1 MAGQMPGRQRSPKSV
16 RRDFAGALLF
26 TLLLL
31 VAKSL
36 TERTVFGEHV
46 ELMTYNLVQ
55 HRLLSTRPGEDLPIV
70 IADIS
75 DLETVSTTNGRDGE
89 KVTSRVALRH
99 LVQAMADQW
108 PRAIGIDI
116 DFSPDSHGYV
126 TPQDPEFFQ
135 FCLDLEAK
143 THVPIFLG
151 VERSLTLPPDVWLGN
166 EDFRKLAAS
175 VMIPKDSKKMLRWI
189 QFGESASRYPTMSA
203 ALAGTFQHSSYQLPE
218 WLGWAV
224 EHTSEK
230 SLSGGISVGESLI
243 DYSALEALERERLR
257 TKNPVVVSDQGWLLR
272 DKVVIV
278 GDATLG
284 KSSDY
289 FVIPD
294 RQEPFPGIYVH
305 ACAVYTLIRAPLY
318 ELTGAGRWVMDLL
331 LSLLVFGPVAMV
343 RLHYGGGASQ
353 TLSVRRL
360 ESGMRWLAVALVI
373 LGGIVL
379 VRTTRLMWDDF
390 MLVAAALLLHPSAE
404 RFAKRLGTWIRYT
417 APSAWRKLVFDP
429 NTEDDR

>member
-1 MAGQMPGRQRSPKSV
+1 MAGQTPVMPGRQVSPKSV

-26 TLLLL
+26 TLALLA
-31 VAKSL
+31 AKSL

-46 ELMTYNLVQ
+46 ELMTYNLLQ
-55 HRLLSTRPGEDLPIV
+55 HRLLSTRPNEDLPVIIV
-70 IADIS
+70 DIS
-75 DLETVSTTNGRDGE
+75 DLETVSPPGSTDAP
-89 KVTSRVALRH
+89 KVTSRVALQH
-99 LVQAMADQW
+99 LVQAMAEQW

-116 DFSPDSHGYV
+116 DFSPDPHGYV
-126 TPQDPEFFQ
+126 TPHDPEFFQ

-166 EDFRKLAAS
+166 EDYRELATS
-175 VMIPKDSKKMLRWI
+175 IVIPRDSKKMLRWI
-189 QFGESASRYPTMSA
+189 QIGASASRRPTMSA
-203 ALAGTFQHSSYQLPE
+203 ALAGTFQHSNYKLPE

-230 SLSGGISVGESLI
+230 RLSGDMSVGEFLI
-243 DYSALEALERERLR
+243 DYSSLEALERERLR

-272 DKVVIV
+272 DKVALV

-284 KSSDY
+284 KSSDN

-305 ACAVYTLIRAPLY
+305 ACAAYTLIGAPLY
-318 ELTGAGRWVMDLL
+318 ELTGTGRWVIDLL
-331 LSLLVFGPVAMV
+331 LSLLVFGPVALV
-343 RLHYGGGASQ
+343 RLRYGDGTSQ
-353 TLSVRRL
+353 ALSARGL
-360 ESGMRWLAVALVI
+360 ESIMRWLAVMLAV
-373 LGGIVL
+373 LGGVVL

-390 MLVAAALLLHPSAE
+390 MLVAVALLLHPSAE
-404 RFAKRLGTWIRYT
+404 RFAKRLGMCMRN
-417 APSAWRKLVFDP
+417 APPSIWRK
-429 NTEDDR
+429 